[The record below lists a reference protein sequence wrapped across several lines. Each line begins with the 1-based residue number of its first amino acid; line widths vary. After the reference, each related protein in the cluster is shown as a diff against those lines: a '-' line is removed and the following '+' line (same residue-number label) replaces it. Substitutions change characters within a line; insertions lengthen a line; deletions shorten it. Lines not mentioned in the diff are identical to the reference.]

1 MCNDISIIMF
11 ADNTVIQTHH
21 GKSAT
26 EVAKKLTKAMQKVTV
41 WLHNSCLTL
50 NLEKPV
56 KDCPDVSING
66 QTINNVDK
74 FKYLGVTLEPTLS
87 FKKHVKKRRNT
98 LKYNL
103 ADVRYI
109 RYSLKVEAVSDYV
122 SECRMLCSVILLI
135 FFFLY
140 KIVCTIPPT
149 WPRNTGGKQQYARTW
164 HNAYS
169 LVVQN

>member
-1 MCNDISIIMF
+1 
-11 ADNTVIQTHH
+11 
-21 GKSAT
+21 
-26 EVAKKLTKAMQKVTV
+26 MQKVTV

-122 SECRMLCSVILLI
+122 SECPHALFCYFTYFLLSI
-135 FFFLY
+135 QNCMYYSTNLAREY
-140 KIVCTIPPT
+140 RWKIAIC
-149 WPRNTGGKQQYARTW
+149 
-164 HNAYS
+164 
-169 LVVQN
+169 